1 MMENTVLTKY
11 IILTTCGTFKTFC
24 SPTIRFVDTFC
35 KCSCVFFLQIL
46 QQILINIQKFGNIYK
61 CCLDN
66 RSEIKKINVLVK
78 SQFERSQFI
87 FGQLVI
93 QNRDHMVLASDSS
106 SWLEIVKQYFL
117 LYFILYFDKYNDNW
131 AHSPTRS
138 ITTPFW
144 WFDVCETIQRWWKRV
159 QGCVDSS
166 EIAVC
171 INWAI
176 AVTHLVSWSF
186 KIETT
191 WCWQVIVHHDGKYS
205 VNKIH
210 YFNHLRDI

>member
-1 MMENTVLTKY
+1 MMKNCLKKNMFLVL
-11 IILTTCGTFKTFC
+11 F
-24 SPTIRFVDTFC
+24 
-35 KCSCVFFLQIL
+35 
-46 QQILINIQKFGNIYK
+46 
-61 CCLDN
+61 
-66 RSEIKKINVLVK
+66 
-78 SQFERSQFI
+78 
-87 FGQLVI
+87 
-93 QNRDHMVLASDSS
+93 
-106 SWLEIVKQYFL
+106 
-117 LYFILYFDKYNDNW
+117 YFILYFDKYNDNW

-176 AVTHLVSWSF
+176 AVSHLVSWSF

-205 VNKIH
+205 VNKIL
-210 YFNHLRDI
+210 YFKLFFISINLTITEHIRQPEAQPHLSDDLMCVRRFRGDEKGSRLRWSEW